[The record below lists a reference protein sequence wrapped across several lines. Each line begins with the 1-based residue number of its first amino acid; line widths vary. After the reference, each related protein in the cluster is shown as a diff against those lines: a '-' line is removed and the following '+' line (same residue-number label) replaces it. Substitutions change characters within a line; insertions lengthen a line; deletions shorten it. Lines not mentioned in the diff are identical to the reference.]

1 MPFFVYFPSELTA
14 NDHEFVFCHVK
25 KFGLFQNLVYES
37 QIWPLFF
44 SSLNKN
50 FGQNTRRT
58 EKLLIS
64 DDQLHPITTAA
75 HQILLCEVVNC
86 THLAHARIHS
96 IARVRLRPK
105 AVEKRAVHEVG
116 GAAALEVDVVIVAH
130 THTHANLSPDM
141 GCALPRFN
149 FINVLQAAFA
159 PVDPKSIKRY

>member
-1 MPFFVYFPSELTA
+1 MSKK
-14 NDHEFVFCHVK
+14 NCHSLFTSLQNLPPTTTSLYSVMLK
-25 KFGLFQNLVYES
+25 NSASFKILCMSHKFG
-37 QIWPLFF
+37 LFF

-130 THTHANLSPDM
+130 THTLTCHQTWAVHSDRVSRLES
-141 GCALPRFN
+141 
-149 FINVLQAAFA
+149 VT
-159 PVDPKSIKRY
+159 